1 MTEKAVKA
9 SSPAEAADSDI
20 KRWSAKR
27 KAQVVVDILKGKTT
41 AAEVARRHDLTV
53 SEVEGWIE
61 EGLAGMENALRARP
75 RDLREEYERK
85 LAEAYQALGEA
96 QLQIKVLKKAEQL
109 FGSTDE
115 R

>member
-1 MTEKAVKA
+1 MTDQSEQVRDEVG
-9 SSPAEAADSDI
+9 PEV

-41 AAEVARRHDLTV
+41 VAEVARRHGLTV

-75 RDLREEYERK
+75 RDVREAYERK

-96 QLQIKVLKKAEQL
+96 QLQIKVLKKAERL
-109 FGSTDE
+109 FGSTGE

>member
-1 MTEKAVKA
+1 M
-9 SSPAEAADSDI
+9 
-20 KRWSAKR
+20 
-27 KAQVVVDILKGKTT
+27 
-41 AAEVARRHDLTV
+41 ARRHDLTV

-85 LAEAYQALGEA
+85 LAEAYQARGEA